1 MFREEFNIKND
12 ADVSMFVKFVNSTY
26 SENEKELKMKTAIVK
41 HVECGNVVFCF
52 SDSFKIADI
61 PDDAIINMLD
71 NIENKVLNAM
81 G

>member
-1 MFREEFNIKND
+1 
-12 ADVSMFVKFVNSTY
+12 
-26 SENEKELKMKTAIVK
+26 MKTAIVK

-52 SDSFKIADI
+52 SDTFKIDDI
-61 PDDAIINMLD
+61 PDNAIINMLD